1 MLDDLDF
8 FAAQDAGGISFS
20 SAEETAPS
28 EVFYMND
35 PGSSP
40 TRKGWLALKWAIAD
54 AGGTVIEHNAV
65 NRSHKARNA
74 MFTRDTGVLLHV
86 NGRKAFFHSDTS
98 GELMRARTRDEVDA
112 ITRHEAL
119 NDIQKI
125 AVDGD
130 LEGGNLI
137 YSPHHQTLFVGVSE
151 HEFGN
156 YLQRL
161 YSGQEGSEEEHENAK
176 RILDK
181 MDAEESLSS
190 EEQQWYDKA
199 RAYYKDIRDRSL
211 ANLEKAVDA
220 FNQQLLDEG
229 VINTPKEGIKVH
241 PVHVKKE
248 MAFPLVGLPQN
259 MKGRYFYHLDNL
271 MNVLPSGQVVL
282 CEEALEKASLHALKS
297 HLGGVERYAISAS
310 DAEDGTAN
318 FITVRDSVITPHTPS
333 TPHDPSKP
341 DLATWFKNQGYSEVI
356 TPESKGIEQ
365 KGWQFALGGFVR
377 CATQK
382 ISEDIGFPSPELGK
396 AGHAR

>member
-1 MLDDLDF
+1 MDDDLDF
-8 FAAQDAGGISFS
+8 FAAQAAGNAVFS
-20 SAEETAPS
+20 TTPPTG

-35 PGSSP
+35 PGNHPS
-40 TRKGWLALKWAIAD
+40 RANWDALIDAIQE
-54 AGGTVIEHNAV
+54 AGGTVVKHNAV
-65 NRSHKARNA
+65 NAAYQRRNP

-86 NGRKAFFHSDTS
+86 NGRKAFVHSDST
-98 GELMRARTRDEVDA
+98 GDLMRLRMRDEVDA

-119 NDIQKI
+119 REIQKI

-137 YSPHHQTLFVGVSE
+137 YSPHHRTLFVGMSE

-156 YLQRL
+156 HLQRL
-161 YSGQEGSEEEHENAK
+161 YTRQESSEEEHKNAK

-181 MDAEESLSS
+181 MAAEEPLSS
-190 EEQQWYDKA
+190 EEQQWYDEA

-220 FNQQLLDEG
+220 FNQQLINEG
-229 VINTPKEGIKVH
+229 VIHTPEEGIQVQ
-241 PVHVKKE
+241 PVHVKKD

-282 CEEALEKASLHALKS
+282 CEEALEKSSLHALKS

-310 DAEDGTAN
+310 DAEEGAAN
-318 FITVRDSVITPHTPS
+318 FITVGDSVITPYVPLRASDPNKPS
-333 TPHDPSKP
+333 
-341 DLATWFKNQGYSEVI
+341 LRQWFQEQGYSNVVTAKEK
-356 TPESKGIEQ
+356 TGSEA
-365 KGWQFALGGFVR
+365 GWQFALGGFVR

-382 ISEDIGFPSPELGK
+382 LTEDIGFPSPELGK
-396 AGHAR
+396 AGHSR